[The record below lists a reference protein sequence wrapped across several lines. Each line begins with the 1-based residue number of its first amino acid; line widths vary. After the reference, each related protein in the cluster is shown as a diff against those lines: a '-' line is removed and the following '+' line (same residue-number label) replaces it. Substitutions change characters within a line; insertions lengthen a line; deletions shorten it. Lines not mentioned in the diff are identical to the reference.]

1 MSNWP
6 PRAGGA
12 KCIIGMLHLRPLPG
26 TPIGAVRLG
35 EIIAQALTDVRALEA
50 GGVDA
55 ILVQNR
61 GDRAF
66 PKNQAPPDSIAAMGI
81 LVHEV
86 VHTAIVPIGVHILR
100 NDTIGS
106 LAVAAA
112 AGGRFVRAAVLT
124 GVSHSA
130 QGILEGNPHEVLR
143 YRHAIGA
150 DDIGIFADVM
160 SMHNRVAA
168 QDAPEMASEAVFFGD
183 ASAVIVAHPSVD
195 DAIAL
200 VTSVRAR
207 VDVPILIGGYATH
220 DNIAQ
225 LLTYADGAI
234 VGSAFEA
241 HARVAGV
248 TEQSVREFMQRI
260 QH

>member
-1 MSNWP
+1 
-6 PRAGGA
+6 
-12 KCIIGMLHLRPLPG
+12 MLHLRPLPG
-26 TPIGAVRLG
+26 APIGAVRLADVV
-35 EIIAQALTDVRALEA
+35 EQAIADAQALQA

-66 PKNQAPPDSIAAMGI
+66 PKDHAAPDVVAAMGI
-81 LVHEV
+81 IVHEV
-86 VHTAIVPIGVHILR
+86 VRAVAVPIGVHILR

-106 LAVAAA
+106 LAVASA

-130 QGILEGNPHEVLR
+130 QGILEGDPHAILR

-150 DDIGIFADVM
+150 DDITLFADVV
-160 SMHNRVAA
+160 SMHNRVAV

-183 ASAVIVAHPSVD
+183 AGAIIIAHPSVD
-195 DAIAL
+195 EAVAL
-200 VTSVRAR
+200 VASVRAR
-207 VDVPILIGGYATH
+207 VEAPILIGGYATH

-225 LLTYADGAI
+225 LLEHADGAI
-234 VGSAFEA
+234 VGGAFEER
-241 HARVAGV
+241 ARSAGV
-248 TEQSVREFMQRI
+248 TVNRVREFMQRVPR
-260 QH
+260 